1 MKHHLQLSENRQ
13 KKKKKKAGSSFLIY
27 TTSSS
32 SLLSTR
38 SLVHRHQSHLGHH
51 PWKQRHLLKTV
62 MMSQA
67 DGRGTTGKVPSSSWK
82 MSGKKPSLLL
92 LFPSISPPGQIISSC
107 ALVGPSS
114 ISYTRLARSCFFL
127 AQHVQLLDC
136 SYCRLFRQ
144 VSSLVKHWVSMD
156 YFHAC
161 MTDAKKKALITGD
174 NPVISCQ
181 LWQISHGYDF
191 FWNTKV
197 YIFHRVL
204 ILKVLLSFES
214 IKRCRMKMKNV

>member
-1 MKHHLQLSENRQ
+1 
-13 KKKKKKAGSSFLIY
+13 
-27 TTSSS
+27 
-32 SLLSTR
+32 
-38 SLVHRHQSHLGHH
+38 
-51 PWKQRHLLKTV
+51 

-67 DGRGTTGKVPSSSWK
+67 DGQGTTCKVPSTSWK
-82 MSGKKPSLLL
+82 KSGEKPSLLL
-92 LFPSISPPGQIISSC
+92 LFPSISSPGQIISSC
-107 ALVGPSS
+107 TLVGPSS

-144 VSSLVKHWVSMD
+144 VSSLVKHWVRMD

-161 MTDAKKKALITGD
+161 VTDAKKKALITGD
-174 NPVISCQ
+174 ILVISCQ
-181 LWQISHGYDF
+181 LWQISHGYVF

-197 YIFHRVL
+197 YIFLRIL

-214 IKRCRMKMKNV
+214 VKRCRMKMKKYNYTA